1 MKASVIYMK
10 ITVKG
15 GIISDVEKD
24 AYAAYVRKHYPK
36 NEVSELVV
44 NLDGDYV
51 DLEVKFKGN
60 QPFERIRRVTGYL
73 STDYRRFNNGKRAE
87 VQDRISH
94 DI

>member
-1 MKASVIYMK
+1 MK

-24 AYAAYVRKHYPK
+24 AYETYVKKNYPK
-36 NEVSELVV
+36 NAVSEVV
-44 NLDGDYV
+44 VKLDGYYV
-51 DLEVKFKGN
+51 DLTVKFKDN

-94 DI
+94 DV